1 MLVALPSP
9 RAVLFDWDGTLVDGW
24 KAIMAAYNITRVAMG
39 MDPWDEATVR
49 ANVRLSW
56 REAFP
61 VIFGDRWEEAGR
73 IYYEQFGKVHL
84 DYLSPLPSAAALLH
98 TLKARGIYV
107 GAVSN
112 KKGPYLR
119 SEISALNWHHY
130 FDSIVGAGDAARDK
144 PHPEPVMLA
153 LQGGKLQAGAD
164 IWFIG
169 DTEVDLRTAE
179 NTGCTGILVRSPQMA
194 ETLASASGAAAVCD
208 DLAALQ
214 ALLPA
219 L

>member
-1 MLVALPSP
+1 MSVALPIP

-39 MDPWDEATVR
+39 MDPWDEQTVR

-84 DYLSPLPSAAALLH
+84 DYLMPLPGAASLLQ
-98 TLKARGIYV
+98 TLQARGIFAAV
-107 GAVSN
+107 VSN

-119 SEISALNWHHY
+119 AEISQLNWHPY
-130 FDSIVGAGDAARDK
+130 FGSIVGAQDAVRDK
-144 PHPEPVMLA
+144 PHPDPVHLA
-153 LQGGKLQAGAD
+153 LQGSGCETGPN

-169 DTEVDLRTAE
+169 DTEVDLKTAE
-179 NTGCTGILVRSPQMA
+179 NTGCTGILVRSPQIA
-194 ETLASASGAAAVCD
+194 ETQIAQMNAAAIFN
-208 DLAALQ
+208 DLDALVQ
-214 ALLPA
+214 QL
-219 L
+219 